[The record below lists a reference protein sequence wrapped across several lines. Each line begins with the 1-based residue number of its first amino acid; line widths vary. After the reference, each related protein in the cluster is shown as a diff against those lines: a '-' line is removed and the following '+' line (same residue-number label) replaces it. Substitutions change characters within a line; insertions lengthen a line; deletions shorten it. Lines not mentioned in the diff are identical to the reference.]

1 LAITKVVPPPLQS
14 LNQNERV
21 WSQWFTNMLRNTNTV
36 TDEVNDLV
44 DIPVVTIDSK
54 TEILS
59 RAGISVELIAK
70 TAIAKVILTKITS
83 DIVGKEVKVTL
94 TDHTFDG
101 IIEPGGSDTING
113 EADVGLNIAGMSITV
128 FAQSIGEWWII

>member
-1 LAITKVVPPPLQS
+1 MAITKLIPPPLQS

-21 WSQWFTNMLRNTNTV
+21 WSLWFTNMFRNNNTV
-36 TDEVNDLV
+36 TDEVNDLINIPIITV
-44 DIPVVTIDSK
+44 DSE
-54 TEILS
+54 TETLS
-59 RAGISVELIAK
+59 RAGVSVELIAA
-70 TAIAKVILTKITS
+70 TAIAKVILPEITA

-101 IIEPGGSDTING
+101 IIEPRGPDTIND

-128 FAQSIGEWWII
+128 FAQSLTEWWII